1 MAVTVKQVG
10 ADETQLIDAIVAL
23 GDQNT
28 KTLGLLTPP
37 VYLQAAERR
46 TLLAAFEDDELVGY
60 ALYALPKRK
69 HHHVQLTHLCV
80 NESHR
85 KRGIA
90 RRLVEEITARH
101 RDRFGIRAKCRRD
114 YELSR
119 MWSSLGFVP
128 RGEAPGRG
136 SKGMP
141 LDGWWRDHEH
151 PDLFDVADSGAL
163 LTVAMDHGVFA
174 ELRALAPTQGTNES
188 QSIEAPWL
196 ADLIELTVTPHLFH
210 EVNKIKEQRERQHQR
225 SALQTFR
232 HLRPS
237 GEAVLRRMQELT
249 EATQSWE
256 VPARADEISLLQYVA
271 EAACAGSNVLTTRAP
286 VPTRLADLAWDIAK
300 IRVLPPAVVAMH
312 VEELRQAQQYRPA
325 DLMGTAFR
333 TSTVTYGG
341 EAELAAFFD
350 QPDTDRGSAF
360 ADRLSSLASDQL
372 ECRRELVRDADGHP
386 VALYAW
392 AREGDVLVVP
402 IFRTAT
408 HPLEETLARQLL
420 FLLKGLCRD
429 HGGRVLKI
437 TDKHVSPSA
446 QAAAADDGFV
456 QDNEGLVALV
466 VDVCGA
472 AETVRAHAAEAAS
485 LAGRDIPA
493 LGPGLPAT
501 VASSAE
507 VAWWPAK
514 ITDALLPSFLVPIEP
529 RWSSSLFNVPPTLLP
544 RGDVLGMSREHV
556 YYRSPGHRGERVP
569 ARLLWYMSEGVS
581 GQQAVGCS
589 RLDEVV
595 VDDADALFER
605 FEHLGVYGRNEVR
618 DVADKK
624 TGLAMALRFSDTEIF
639 PHRVSLRRMRQLSR
653 SLDVPLPLI
662 SLSEI
667 SNELFRAVYQEGHSR
682 T

>member
-1 MAVTVKQVG
+1 MNVTVRLVG
-10 ADETQLIDAIVAL
+10 ADEVEVINAIVAL
-23 GDQNT
+23 GDKNT
-28 KTLGLLTPP
+28 KTLGMLPPP
-37 VYLQAAERR
+37 VYQQAADRK
-46 TLLAAFEDDELVGY
+46 TLLGAFDGDELVGY
-60 ALYALPKRK
+60 ALYALPKRR
-69 HHHVQLTHLCV
+69 HHHVQLTHLCIS
-80 NESHR
+80 EQHR
-85 KRGIA
+85 KHGVA

-128 RGEAPGRG
+128 RGETPGRG
-136 SKGMP
+136 NKAMP

-151 PDLFDVADSGAL
+151 PDLFDDPDIGAL

-174 ELRALAPTQGTNES
+174 DLRSLTPAQGTNES
-188 QSIEAPWL
+188 RSIEAPWL
-196 ADLIELTVTPHLFH
+196 ADLIELTVTPRLFH
-210 EVNKIKEQRERQHQR
+210 KVNEIEEQRERQHQR

-232 HLRPS
+232 HLRPP
-237 GEAVLRRMQELT
+237 GEAVLRRLQELT

-271 EAACAGSNVLTTRAP
+271 EASCAGSQVLTTRVP
-286 VPTRLADLAWDIAK
+286 VQPRLADLAWDVAK

-312 VEELRQAQQYRPA
+312 VEELRLAQLYRPA

-333 TSTVTYGG
+333 TSTVASGG
-341 EAELAAFFD
+341 EAELVAFFD
-350 QPDTDRGSAF
+350 QHETDRGSVF
-360 ADRLSSLASDQL
+360 VDRLRSLASGPP
-372 ECRRELVRDADGHP
+372 ERRRELVRDADGHP
-386 VALYAW
+386 VALYVW
-392 AREGDVLVVP
+392 ALEGDVLVVS
-402 IFRTAT
+402 ILRTAT
-408 HPLEETLARQLL
+408 HPLEGTLARQLL

-437 TDKHVSPSA
+437 TDNHISPSA
-446 QAAAADDGFV
+446 QAAASDDGFV
-456 QDNEGLVALV
+456 QDDEGLIALI
-466 VDVCGA
+466 VDVCGT
-472 AETVRAHAAEAAS
+472 AEAVRAKAAEAAS
-485 LAGRDIPA
+485 LVGRDIPV
-493 LGPGLPAT
+493 LEPGLPAA

-514 ITDALLPSFLVPIEP
+514 ITDALLQSFLVPIEP
-529 RWSSSLFNVPPTLLP
+529 RWSSSLFNVPATLLP
-544 RGDVLGMSREHV
+544 RGDELGMSREHV
-556 YYRSPGHRGERVP
+556 YYRSPGHRGEQVP

-639 PHRVSLRRMRQLSR
+639 PHPVSLRRLRQLSR
-653 SLDVPLPLI
+653 SLEAPLPLI

-667 SNELFRAVYQEGHSR
+667 SNKLFQAVYQEGHSR